1 MAEQEQTVD
10 QQQEKAREK
19 AEDDRYQR
27 AEQQQAAYDDEYE
40 SRRETLSALALFQQD
55 SVEQLAGGSRQ
66 NRRDYYQKLLSR
78 LYIELRDLGASMLL
92 DQLDAQLTQKHQ
104 GKCAMLVYSAVT
116 QCYQMLV
123 LDAPMADAANAVPD
137 VFTAEREPMTWELLA
152 SYSADPELPVRA
164 SFTTRVRV
172 LRSVSRLLYQARRDG
187 RSAAPEEDALRARL
201 QEYQLMAKMQ
211 DESLENAARQVEEAN
226 RKAEEART
234 GRAEEEIKPI
244 KEKLLAEFEEKLKAQ
259 EAQFAQAGRAKFQE
273 AFGQQQKAVRERMED
288 EARWAAQL
296 FDDAGMQYDKLRQDF
311 ARMQEEQ
318 NARMQQWQT
327 AIYQA
332 DTRMLGQCYVGMAT
346 KLGDAVD
353 QAIAKL
359 MKPEM
364 SAEEAKP
371 LLELRA
377 VMLSQLTRL
386 EYAMK
391 RNGIPYKVVGG
402 MKFFDRAEVKDML
415 AYLCVINN
423 RADEL
428 RLQRIIN
435 NPPRGIGGKTLEM
448 AQRQAAAAGVPLY
461 TVVSD
466 PYSYPSLEKSAA
478 KLMAFT
484 VVIEECAELLTTLS
498 LPDFYE
504 EVMLRT
510 GYLKML
516 EEKDDVEART
526 RAAGPCSPDF
536 SPADDV
542 LAFAVS

>member
-318 NARMQQWQT
+318 NTRMQQWQT

-386 EYAMK
+386 E
-391 RNGIPYKVVGG
+391 
-402 MKFFDRAEVKDML
+402 
-415 AYLCVINN
+415 
-423 RADEL
+423 
-428 RLQRIIN
+428 
-435 NPPRGIGGKTLEM
+435 
-448 AQRQAAAAGVPLY
+448 
-461 TVVSD
+461 
-466 PYSYPSLEKSAA
+466 
-478 KLMAFT
+478 
-484 VVIEECAELLTTLS
+484 
-498 LPDFYE
+498 
-504 EVMLRT
+504 
-510 GYLKML
+510 
-516 EEKDDVEART
+516 
-526 RAAGPCSPDF
+526 
-536 SPADDV
+536 
-542 LAFAVS
+542 

>member
-327 AIYQA
+327 AIYQRIRGCWGSA
-332 DTRMLGQCYVGMAT
+332 TSAWRRSSATRW
-346 KLGDAVD
+346 
-353 QAIAKL
+353 IRR
-359 MKPEM
+359 
-364 SAEEAKP
+364 
-371 LLELRA
+371 LR
-377 VMLSQLTRL
+377 
-386 EYAMK
+386 
-391 RNGIPYKVVGG
+391 N
-402 MKFFDRAEVKDML
+402 
-415 AYLCVINN
+415 
-423 RADEL
+423 
-428 RLQRIIN
+428 
-435 NPPRGIGGKTLEM
+435 
-448 AQRQAAAAGVPLY
+448 
-461 TVVSD
+461 
-466 PYSYPSLEKSAA
+466 
-478 KLMAFT
+478 
-484 VVIEECAELLTTLS
+484 
-498 LPDFYE
+498 
-504 EVMLRT
+504 
-510 GYLKML
+510 
-516 EEKDDVEART
+516 
-526 RAAGPCSPDF
+526 
-536 SPADDV
+536 
-542 LAFAVS
+542 

>member
-273 AFGQQQKAVRERMED
+273 AYGQQQKAVRERMED

-391 RNGIPYKVVGG
+391 RLGLVVIRPQRGDTFQNDVHTLTTTSSETINVPEFAKIDQCITPG
-402 MKFFDRAEVKDML
+402 VLAE
-415 AYLCVINN
+415 
-423 RADEL
+423 RADL
-428 RLQRIIN
+428 RFR
-435 NPPRGIGGKTLEM
+435 E
-448 AQRQAAAAGVPLY
+448 
-461 TVVSD
+461 
-466 PYSYPSLEKSAA
+466 
-478 KLMAFT
+478 
-484 VVIEECAELLTTLS
+484 VI
-498 LPDFYE
+498 
-504 EVMLRT
+504 
-510 GYLKML
+510 
-516 EEKDDVEART
+516 
-526 RAAGPCSPDF
+526 
-536 SPADDV
+536 V
-542 LAFAVS
+542 LAVVTLMVD

>member
-318 NARMQQWQT
+318 NTRMQQWQT

-391 RNGIPYKVVGG
+391 RLG
-402 MKFFDRAEVKDML
+402 L
-415 AYLCVINN
+415 
-423 RADEL
+423 
-428 RLQRIIN
+428 
-435 NPPRGIGGKTLEM
+435 
-448 AQRQAAAAGVPLY
+448 
-461 TVVSD
+461 
-466 PYSYPSLEKSAA
+466 
-478 KLMAFT
+478 
-484 VVIEECAELLTTLS
+484 VVIRPQRGDTFQNLS
-498 LPDFYE
+498 LIHISEP
-504 EVMLRT
+504 
-510 GYLKML
+510 
-516 EEKDDVEART
+516 T
-526 RAAGPCSPDF
+526 RPY
-536 SPADDV
+536 
-542 LAFAVS
+542 